1 MSGDLAGGLAAAG
14 EWVVERIGD
23 DPVAQG
29 PGPRLAF
36 TRGGRVA
43 GHTGINRF
51 SGGYRLEG
59 DRMRVGPLL
68 MTRVGGPRALME
80 QEHRFAAALDAVE
93 GAALEGQVLT
103 LTGPVPLTLRA
114 AAPAP
119 A

>member
-1 MSGDLAGGLAAAG
+1 MSGDLAGALAASG
-14 EWVVERIGD
+14 EWIVTAIGE
-23 DPVAQG
+23 DPVREG

-59 DRMRVGPLL
+59 ARLSIGPLL

-80 QEHRFAAALDAVE
+80 QEHRFAAALDAVD
-93 GAALEGQVLT
+93 GATLEGSVLT
-103 LTGPVPLTLRA
+103 LTGPEPLTLRA
-114 AAPAP
+114 AGPAP